1 MIREF
6 EIYYENNHIFAL
18 DKTRKPTDDDYVK
31 FVNGGVGYHRDNRNN
46 DNLIVAASTFGMHFI
61 HYVKLPNVY
70 LNEYLKHNYKFIHL
84 ETYDFDYEYYV
95 KCCHMYDM
103 EVKPN
108 NNSEVINYVKD
119 GDIIKAKT
127 MFSHDG
133 INIVSKRILSNK
145 KIYSEIDMIDLIKY
159 VKENSSCD
167 TELVYED
174 WLKYKSK

>member
-1 MIREF
+1 M
-6 EIYYENNHIFAL
+6 
-18 DKTRKPTDDDYVK
+18 
-31 FVNGGVGYHRDNRNN
+31 
-46 DNLIVAASTFGMHFI
+46 
-61 HYVKLPNVY
+61 KLPNVY